1 MAEKFLT
8 STYFYLLIALLAG
21 AMMPTQAATNN
32 KMAAFVDSPVLAA
45 FVSFV
50 IGTLAL
56 FVYLLLSG
64 VPLTNLSGLKD
75 APAIAWA
82 GGLLGAFFVAAAVT
96 LVPRLG
102 VAMTFS
108 LIIAGQMIVT
118 LVIDHFGLLGID
130 IKPVSWPRIAG
141 ILLIT
146 GGVVLIRKF

>member
-1 MAEKFLT
+1 M
-8 STYFYLLIALLAG
+8 SNTYFYLLIALLAG

-32 KMAAFVDSPVLAA
+32 KMAAFVDSPILAA
-45 FVSFV
+45 FISFLV
-50 IGTLAL
+50 GTVAL
-56 FVYLLLSG
+56 LVYIVLSG
-64 VPLTNLSGLKD
+64 VPLANISGVKD

-96 LVPRLG
+96 LVPKLG

-118 LVIDHFGLLGID
+118 LVIDHFGLLGV
-130 IKPVSWPRIAG
+130 PVKDVSIARLGG

-146 GGVVLIRKF
+146 AGVVLIRKF

>member
-1 MAEKFLT
+1 M
-8 STYFYLLIALLAG
+8 SNTYFYLLLAVAAG

-32 KMAAFVDSPVLAA
+32 KMAMVVDSPVLSA
-45 FVSFV
+45 FISFAV
-50 IGTLAL
+50 GTVAL
-56 FVYLLLSG
+56 LVYLLMTG
-64 VPLTNLSGLKD
+64 VPLGNLSAAKD
-75 APAIAWA
+75 APAIAWV

-118 LVIDHFGLLGID
+118 LIIDHFGLLGVPE
-130 IKPVSWPRIAG
+130 KAVSIPRVAG

-146 GGVVLIRKF
+146 AGVVLIRRF